1 MDISGQ
7 FCFLHFPLNIDE
19 YDVVLLIKAM
29 VHEILGIKNNKVQLR
44 HSLNDEKARPCIS
57 PASARAHP
65 SSVLKHLEV

>member
-44 HSLNDEKARPCIS
+44 HSLNDEK
-57 PASARAHP
+57 
-65 SSVLKHLEV
+65 V